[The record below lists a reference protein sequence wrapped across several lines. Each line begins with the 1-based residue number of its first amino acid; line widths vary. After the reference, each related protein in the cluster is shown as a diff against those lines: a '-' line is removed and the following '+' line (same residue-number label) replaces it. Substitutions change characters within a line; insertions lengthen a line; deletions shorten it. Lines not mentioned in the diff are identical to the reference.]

1 MGVVSE
7 GAAFTTIGT
16 SGVVFAHTGRPLI
29 DPAGRV
35 HTFCCAVP
43 GAWHVM
49 GVTQGAGL
57 SLRWFRDT
65 LCSPMDFHG
74 EDPYTWM
81 TAQAEKSPVLANRLF
96 YLPYLMGERTPHL
109 DPDARGVFFGLSGM
123 HTKGDMIRSVL
134 EGVAFSLTDC
144 LTVLSEMKVGIDKM
158 RICGGGGKSALW
170 RQIIADCY
178 RMPVCRME
186 NEEGPALGVG
196 ILAMV
201 GCGLYPD
208 VVTACREIVRE
219 QDRTEV
225 SANAARY
232 AQGYALYR
240 RLYPALQKEFAALA
254 AL

>member
-1 MGVVSE
+1 
-7 GAAFTTIGT
+7 
-16 SGVVFAHTGRPLI
+16 
-29 DPAGRV
+29 
-35 HTFCCAVP
+35 
-43 GAWHVM
+43 
-49 GVTQGAGL
+49 
-57 SLRWFRDT
+57 
-65 LCSPMDFHG
+65 
-74 EDPYTWM
+74 M

-144 LTVLSEMKVGIDKM
+144 LTVLSEMDVGIDRM

-219 QDRTEV
+219 RDRTEV
-225 SANAARY
+225 SESAARY
-232 AQGYALYR
+232 AQGYTLYR